1 MRDEGEHTHLLHAVS
16 QLLIGV
22 VVKVWKRDV
31 DKVPLLLG
39 LEPRVRHH
47 ALVEV
52 SGVGSDILTDTQVSH
67 GIGDDVALHDH
78 DSVLGHWTYVRFSV
92 VSAQT

>member
-1 MRDEGEHTHLLHAVS
+1 MRDGGEQTHLLHAVS

-22 VVKVWKRDV
+22 VMKVWKRDV
-31 DKVPLLLG
+31 DEVPLLLG
-39 LEPRVRHH
+39 LEPRVCHH

-52 SGVGSDILTDTQVSH
+52 GGVGPDVLTDTQVSH

-78 DSVLGHWTYVRFSV
+78 DSVLGHGTYVRFSV
-92 VSAQT
+92 VSARM